1 MTISNKGLLIANS
14 LKSIKNQKIIN
25 PLKEIGNSDISTH
38 VNFDLIKKT
47 STKFNLNSHG
57 PVSQRQFLIEL
68 GILYRTKTLIKN
80 ANSKQRKKIK
90 KGLDFLINKEKMGK
104 IFNVISISN
113 KKINNLI
120 GF

>member
-1 MTISNKGLLIANS
+1 MIVTDLGAVPCGALSPIPCGATSP
-14 LKSIKNQKIIN
+14 KI
-25 PLKEIGNSDISTH
+25 E
-38 VNFDLIKKT
+38 
-47 STKFNLNSHG
+47 STKFNLNSRG

-68 GILYRTKTLIKN
+68 GILYRAKTLIKN
-80 ANSKQRKKIK
+80 ANSTQRKKIK

-113 KKINNLI
+113 KKVNNLI